1 MLLFP
6 DSLLLSRLRSIPH
19 PPNHER
25 FIALLSLFAAAASLS
40 AETYAIDSVHSSVGF
55 TIRHLV
61 SNFSSSFTKVS
72 GTIAYDP
79 AAVEKSSVEATI
91 AIDSVATANEKR
103 DAHIKSPDF
112 FDAAKFPTATF
123 KSKSWKKTGENTFD
137 VTGDLTIKDV
147 TKEVVLKTT
156 LIGTGPGM
164 GGATLTGWSATTA
177 IKKSDFGLAGP
188 AMLSA
193 VLGDDVAIAIS
204 VEAGHKPA
212 K

>member
-1 MLLFP
+1 MK
-6 DSLLLSRLRSIPH
+6 
-19 PPNHER
+19 R
-25 FIALLSLFAAAASLS
+25 FIALFTLIAAAASLP
-40 AETYAIDSVHSSVGF
+40 AETYTIDPVHSYVGF

-72 GTIAYDP
+72 GSVSYDP
-79 AAVEKSSVEATI
+79 AAPEASKVEATI
-91 AIDSVATANEKR
+91 AIDSVATSNEKR
-103 DAHIKSPDF
+103 DNHIKSPDF

-156 LIGTGPGM
+156 LVGSGPGM
-164 GGATLTGWSATTA
+164 GGATLTGWEAKTSL
-177 IKKSDFGLAGP
+177 KKSEFGLAGP
-188 AMLSA
+188 AMLSK
-193 VLGDDVAIAIS
+193 VLGDDVAINIS